1 MTNAM
6 PQFKQ
11 LVAGFSPRR
20 PGFDPRIFCIGF
32 LVDKV
37 ALSIFICHFRL
48 LHHQC
53 SMIMI
58 DQPQKL
64 EDLLIS

>member
-1 MTNAM
+1 M
-6 PQFKQ
+6 PQFKR
-11 LVAGFSPRR
+11 LVAGFSPQR

-32 LVDKV
+32 LVHKV
-37 ALSIFICHFRL
+37 ALSILIFAFRL

-53 SMIMI
+53 SVIII

-64 EDLLIS
+64 EDLMMS